1 MGKSH
6 GVHALGCPTNCKRIL
21 RGKKAPKIKVKIKIQ
36 QNKEG
41 EAHKWQG

>member
-1 MGKSH
+1 MEIIDNSLMSPPK
-6 GVHALGCPTNCKRIL
+6 APRKL
-21 RGKKAPKIKVKIKIQ
+21 GKKAPKIKVKIKIQ